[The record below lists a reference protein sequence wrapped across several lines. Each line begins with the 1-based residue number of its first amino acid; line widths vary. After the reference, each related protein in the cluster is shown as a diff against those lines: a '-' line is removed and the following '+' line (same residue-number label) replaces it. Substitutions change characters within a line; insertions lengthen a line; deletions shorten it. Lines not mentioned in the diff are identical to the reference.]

1 MSKFFY
7 ILTSALAIYSCSYGI
22 SPDKMNSSKDGYIKF
37 ENDSFVSTKALGTAI
52 VRSRIANGSL
62 NVPLDA
68 SNIYFTVS
76 YATTDS
82 NGVRC
87 SWRGYI

>member
-37 ENDSFVSTKALGTAI
+37 ENDSFVLTFDKDEAAI
-52 VRSRIANGSL
+52 KN
-62 NVPLDA
+62 
-68 SNIYFTVS
+68 
-76 YATTDS
+76 
-82 NGVRC
+82 
-87 SWRGYI
+87 

>member
-37 ENDSFVSTKALGTAI
+37 ENDSFVLTFDKAEAAI
-52 VRSRIANGSL
+52 KN
-62 NVPLDA
+62 
-68 SNIYFTVS
+68 
-76 YATTDS
+76 
-82 NGVRC
+82 
-87 SWRGYI
+87 